1 MNKWLALNQWFNS
14 FGVKAYQEQTVSD
27 TAVLPYI
34 AYELAFGD
42 IDNSPLALTFSYFE
56 RSTNWQGCF
65 DMSEMISADIGR
77 YGKKLVVDGGYIVIQ
92 RGSTFAQ
99 PLDDMDGDKD
109 IRRMVFNIDVFFF
122 TSN

>member
-1 MNKWLALNQWFNS
+1 MNKWLALNEWFES
-14 FGVKAYQEQTVSD
+14 FGVKAYQEQTVSEK
-27 TAVLPYI
+27 AVLPYI

-42 IDNSPLALTFSYFE
+42 IDNSPLSLTFSYFE
-56 RSTNWQGCF
+56 RSTNWEGCYQKV
-65 DMSEMISADIGR
+65 EQISADIGR
-77 YGKKLVVDGGYIVIQ
+77 WGKRLVVDGGFLVIQ
-92 RGSTFAQ
+92 RGQPFAQ